1 MNPINYQLLS
11 ASQLYAFVQA
21 VLSNFNLET
30 MPEGIVKSHLQ
41 MVAQLHAQFGLGFE
55 RNSKDPY
62 ALEEE
67 QKDLLRDKYFNG
79 MKNYVNSFLASDVAA
94 EVLAAEQISAVI
106 DKHGR
111 NAASLSN
118 AKETTALKLMLN
130 ELERDLMP
138 QIETLQATKRVQLLK
153 AAQADFEATV
163 TLRYANKSEKEP
175 TTTQFRKE
183 LIERFRKLLNAL
195 EVDFEATHNATIGGY
210 IARIDELIA
219 DTMASAKGV
228 KTRRDN
234 EPGESE
240 QPEPPT
246 A

>member
-1 MNPINYQLLS
+1 MGVFDYNK
-11 ASQLYAFVQA
+11 
-21 VLSNFNLET
+21 LEL
-30 MPEGIVKSHLQ
+30 P
-41 MVAQLHAQFGLGFE
+41 
-55 RNSKDPY
+55 P
-62 ALEEE
+62 
-67 QKDLLRDKYFNG
+67 
-79 MKNYVNSFLASDVAA
+79 
-94 EVLAAEQISAVI
+94 
-106 DKHGR
+106 GR
-111 NAASLSN
+111 N
-118 AKETTALKLMLN
+118 KKG
-130 ELERDLMP
+130 
-138 QIETLQATKRVQLLK
+138 
-153 AAQADFEATV
+153 
-163 TLRYANKSEKEP
+163 NKGWL
-175 TTTQFRKE
+175 FRKE